1 MRRRGIALVLSA
13 GLLLAPV
20 LAGCGGG
27 GGGHRPSSSPKS
39 AATNPLTG
47 EPGRPSGPVLGIKVD
62 DTAAGRPQF
71 GLGSADLV
79 YVESAE
85 GGLTRLIAIYA
96 SHRPGAVGPV
106 RSVRSSDP
114 EILGPFGP
122 MALGFSGG
130 STGVLDTFGA
140 SALVDASVDAHP
152 KPYHRESGRRAPYN
166 LVVDVGALS
175 GEIGKLGKAAG
186 VRDIGL
192 HWASH
197 GPSGSA
203 PRVSR
208 FTVTM
213 GNTRVEFGWD
223 SSAGRWVRRQ
233 DGRTV
238 TGADGKP
245 VTTGNVL
252 VQFCSVTPDFTDI
265 DQAGHPAPFTHAV
278 GSGRAVLFRDGRMIE
293 GTWRRASASDRTRYT
308 DRDGAEL
315 ALRPGGAWVVLAPT
329 GSPLDTG

>member
-13 GLLLAPV
+13 GLLAAPV
-20 LAGCGGG
+20 LTGCGGG
-27 GGGHRPSSSPKS
+27 SDGHKPGSSSKS

-47 EPGRPSGPVLGIKVD
+47 ESGRPSGPVLGIKVD
-62 DTAAGRPQF
+62 DTDPGRPQF

-96 SHRPGAVGPV
+96 SRRPDKVGPV

-114 EILGPFGP
+114 EILGPFGA

-130 STGVLDTFGA
+130 ATGVRDTFAA
-140 SALVDASVDAHP
+140 SRLVDASVDAHP
-152 KPYHRESGRRAPYN
+152 GPYHRENGRRAPYN
-166 LVVDVGALS
+166 LVVDVRALS
-175 GEIGKLGKAAG
+175 GQVGKAAG
-186 VRDIGL
+186 PRDVGL
-192 HWASH
+192 RWAAH
-197 GPSGSA
+197 DARTGPA
-203 PRVSR
+203 PKVNQ

-213 GNTRVEFGWD
+213 GGTRVEFGWD
-223 SSAGRWVRRQ
+223 SSAGVWVRRQ
-233 DGRTV
+233 GGKAV

-245 VTTGNVL
+245 ITTRNVL
-252 VQFCSVTPDFTDI
+252 VQFCTVTPDFTDI

-278 GSGRAVLFRDGRMIE
+278 GSGRAVLFRDGHMID
-293 GTWRRASASDRTRYT
+293 GNWRRNAESDRTRYT
-308 DRDGAEL
+308 DQKGSEL